1 MFCVIYSS
9 VQIRLIKGTQFFS
22 GCHTK
27 AWIFCMEVCILVV
40 LTFSQNEEFDMML
53 SQAFLFYYGGWLP
66 FHQFCQ

>member
-1 MFCVIYSS
+1 
-9 VQIRLIKGTQFFS
+9 
-22 GCHTK
+22 
-27 AWIFCMEVCILVV
+27 MEVCILVV